1 MLNIKVTNRMSHEDF
16 VALTQASPYI
26 LPKRH
31 IIAVTAT
38 IVLCTA
44 LVLPMPTTWTKFFDD
59 SPASDPQSQVYLSQ
73 NQDTVEVD
81 DSVIAHNE
89 NYEDYDIPSSAFTQD
104 DAETSGE
111 ASTFAEHAGSWQEGT
126 LAALPANANT

>member
-44 LVLPMPTTWTKFFDD
+44 LVLVGAFCHGR
-59 SPASDPQSQVYLSQ
+59 SLPAEVCIALFQHYEVVVTPFTDITQSLR
-73 NQDTVEVD
+73 
-81 DSVIAHNE
+81 A
-89 NYEDYDIPSSAFTQD
+89 A
-104 DAETSGE
+104 A
-111 ASTFAEHAGSWQEGT
+111 TFAFRSS
-126 LAALPANANT
+126 